1 MAGRVVATVVVVV
14 LIVGVVAAGY
24 ITSRRRADRV
34 RPGQPDRVSETV
46 VAELMDELRK
56 AQAEAAYWK
65 TTAERLQRRI
75 DASPPSDG

>member
-1 MAGRVVATVVVVV
+1 MTGRVIATIVVIV

-24 ITSRRRADRV
+24 LTSRRHASRIT
-34 RPGQPDRVSETV
+34 PGRPDRVSETV

-65 TTAERLQRRI
+65 ATAERLQRRLE
-75 DASPPSDG
+75 APPDSGG